1 MKFADF
7 SRLYL
12 EARKSKDREQFLKDL
27 SWQDWME
34 PYYYA
39 NRLDDL
45 DLLLSNVH
53 RCACDEMQTLLSI
66 TDLDENEFAS
76 RYMLSEKTVE
86 DWKSGKRPPDKVCIY
101 VAFAAFTDCGAIGS
115 YLTAKRKKSDD
126 ESVFHERFH
135 NPFGE

>member
-7 SRLYL
+7 SLLYH

-45 DLLLSNVH
+45 DLLLSNLH
-53 RCACDEMQTLLSI
+53 RCAGDEIQTLISI
-66 TDLDENEFAS
+66 TDLDEKKFAS
-76 RYMLSEKTVE
+76 RYMLNEKTVK

-101 VAFAAFTDCGAIGS
+101 VAFAVFADYGAIGS
-115 YLTAKRKKSDD
+115 YPTAKKKKSDD
-126 ESVFHERFH
+126 KGVFHEHFH